1 MSFEKY
7 PKKDKKKVNLLLQIE
22 ICMNR
27 LKLLRFLFVLFTVL
41 TVVFGIGL
49 IVPENRDNTLGRVG
63 LWCGFIAMLVDAILS
78 YTEIRKIKKGEDS

>member
-1 MSFEKY
+1 
-7 PKKDKKKVNLLLQIE
+7 
-22 ICMNR
+22 MNR
-27 LKLLRFLFVLFTVL
+27 LKFLRSLFVLFTVL

-63 LWCGFIAMLVDAILS
+63 LWCGFIAMLVDAIVT

>member
-1 MSFEKY
+1 
-7 PKKDKKKVNLLLQIE
+7 
-22 ICMNR
+22 MNR
-27 LKLLRFLFVLFTVL
+27 QKLLRFLFVLFTVL

-63 LWCGFIAMLVDAILS
+63 LWCGFIAMLVDAVFS